1 MMEGVF
7 HVKRRRKLS
16 RRKSRKIFTKGA
28 VNIRKKN
35 LRAKPMRGGFRI

>member
-1 MMEGVF
+1 MKGVF
-7 HVKRRRKLS
+7 FVKRRKLS

-28 VNIRKKN
+28 VSVKRKN

>member
-7 HVKRRRKLS
+7 YVKRRKLS
-16 RRKSRKIFTKGA
+16 RRKSGKIFTKGA
-28 VNIRKKN
+28 VNVKKKN